1 MVTTVSTPNAVRLS
15 SSSTGPL
22 RLLLVD
28 DHRMLREGLRRSM
41 ETYGFMVVAEAND
54 GEEGVRLAQALLPDV
69 VLMDVT
75 MPVLDGVEACRR
87 IRQTCRNTRVVMLT
101 MHADREILTK
111 AIRMGASG
119 YLVKDASTDEV
130 AEVVRAAAFG
140 DGSVSAEMAKSMLR
154 EARQLK
160 NPTPSEPI
168 ISPREEEVLQLIT
181 DGLSTVEVAT
191 KLFISVKTVKNHL
204 ASIYEKLDTAD
215 RTQAVV
221 RAVRMGIIRLD

>member
-1 MVTTVSTPNAVRLS
+1 
-15 SSSTGPL
+15 
-22 RLLLVD
+22 
-28 DHRMLREGLRRSM
+28 M
-41 ETYGFMVVAEAND
+41 ETYGFQVVAEASD

-75 MPVLDGVEACRR
+75 MPLLDGVEACRR
-87 IRQTCRNTRVVMLT
+87 IRQTCRQTRVVMLT
-101 MHADREILTK
+101 MHADRELITR

-130 AEVVRAAAFG
+130 AEVIRAAASG
-140 DGSVSAEMAKSMLR
+140 DGSVSPDMAKSMLR
-154 EARQLK
+154 EARTLH
-160 NPTPSEPI
+160 NPAPAEAI
-168 ISPREEEVLQLIT
+168 ISPREEEVLQLVA
-181 DGLSTVEVAT
+181 DGLSTTEVAT

-204 ASIYEKLDTAD
+204 ASIYDKLDTAD

>member
-1 MVTTVSTPNAVRLS
+1 
-15 SSSTGPL
+15 
-22 RLLLVD
+22 
-28 DHRMLREGLRRSM
+28 MLREGLRRSM
-41 ETYGFMVVAEAND
+41 ETYGFIVIAEASD
-54 GEEGVRLAQALLPDV
+54 GEEGVRLAQALQPDV

-87 IRQTCRNTRVVMLT
+87 IRHSCRNTRVVMLT

-140 DGSVSAEMAKSMLR
+140 DGSVSPDMAKSMLR
-154 EARQLK
+154 EARLLK
-160 NPTPSEPI
+160 NPVPSEPI
-168 ISPREEEVLQLIT
+168 ISQREESVLQLIT
-181 DGLSTVEVAT
+181 DGLSTVEVAA